1 MKKIDLLKHLN
12 SEISKYV
19 THEKESWIEFLGFA
33 SRLYKY
39 NFADQLLIYAQR
51 PDATMVADMKTWNKH
66 TGRYVNKGAKSIAVF
81 DGDQKLKFLFDVSDT
96 NGPKASIP
104 AQWKIDSTNEMK
116 LVDKL
121 NQLNNTSHPNIRTCI
136 EKIIEQKF
144 EDEFNHIAETLE
156 SDFNDFWTEGLR
168 HEDALNVLLQ
178 NAKDSV
184 KFTVE
189 SRCGF
194 DVNSYI
200 GDEALFATI
209 PYFNNPR
216 LFSYLG
222 YLVNTFSGEILR
234 DIEKQ
239 IRQLDIER
247 SESNEKAN
255 TDRISREHGRNVLS
269 NDPGIERFRS
279 GQDAAREIRTNGLEL
294 SEKPSS
300 SSLYAPSDARGTS
313 TDDAQSRRGSERN
326 ENFDRGEDVRE
337 RPDSERGGHLRN
349 VSTQKY
355 DSTGSGRDSSE
366 RVGVQ
371 SSIDSYNTPE
381 ILAVRDSLNNM
392 KLTIDIDT
400 EERKQLRVEIVEKL
414 LSNGSYDGVNFNGV
428 ISQKKRADIVIGP
441 PGAGKSSVMVNPLS
455 LEHKSL
461 IIDADMAK
469 AMLPEYDE
477 GKGASLVHEESSVIS
492 KVVLSMALEKD
503 YNVVLS
509 IVGSNIEKLRTIRDQ
524 LTDLGYDINLHLLEL
539 EPEIAA
545 QRALDRFYID
555 GRFIDPEYIVNKIGW
570 LPSNNYEKLINEGG
584 FKSYEKFSN
593 NVPKGQNP
601 RFISSHDGLQSE
613 KQKQSGARSAGRGID
628 DRSNTS
634 SERIKSKESEQI
646 SLFESQNSDSFLFNQ
661 KIIENNIIEN
671 ESEMIIGLD
680 DYSLPEIKELV
691 INHFKEKLIESDV
704 SDVEII
710 DVKLNGSRVKGL
722 AKDDSDLD
730 VVLEFKGNI
739 REDDLFNILNS
750 DPLVIGNVVVDIN
763 PITESKTGTIEQY
776 FNQAIKN
783 EELNFT
789 ANDRISFNYE
799 GNALSGIIMS
809 VSKDLSLNRLF
820 ANVRLIDG
828 FKGDFPLFKH
838 VRVPID
844 DTVKLLGKHDKFEY
858 HIPIVTASSE
868 SSDIDENRTYSISEF
883 DKLLVELDLKRNS
896 EYGNYGYYKTWF
908 RIDFSLDGEN
918 HVYEGR
924 YDIGDGDGGLVNHIK
939 RIYEYHLNH
948 PNVGYG
954 PNADEVDYGLNKL
967 VPYFESHK
975 QSENQAIETN
985 FNPGDTV
992 SFIRNNEKLTGTIK
1006 SIDDLSQLNMG
1017 IMADIQVEQSQSHGS
1032 NPIKRREMVPLAE
1045 LAIVDHVNAS
1055 RSIDDELIGKRV
1067 ELKAKFSDVTFEG
1080 KIIHLQVGHAMVKF
1094 DKYRSPSGEF
1104 FFSKSEL
1111 VALDKLNILEQ
1122 TNVKTVKETSK
1133 VEFKKVN
1140 YKYSK
1145 EDLIE
1150 AGGVKTKY
1158 KNNVEAIKTL
1168 LDIEKENRLP
1178 SPEEQSILAKYVG
1191 WGGMPQAFDPDAAG
1205 WTKEYLELKE
1215 LLADEEYVSARASTP
1230 NAHYTSPVVIE
1241 SIYKAL
1247 ENFGFK
1253 GGNILEPSMGTG
1265 LFFGMLPVSIE
1276 HSRLYGVELD
1286 SVSGRIAKQ
1295 LYPNAN
1301 ISIQGFET
1309 TEHPDNFFDVAIGNV
1324 PFGDY
1329 KLHDPKYDKYNFS
1342 IHDYFFAKT
1351 LDKVRPGGIIAFVT
1365 SKFSLDKANPSVRKY
1380 LSERADLIGAVRLPN
1395 TAFKSIANTDVT
1407 SDIIFLQKRER
1418 IAVRDADWLHV
1429 AANDDGIPVNE
1440 YYLNNPDMLLG
1451 KMAFDERRKG
1461 MFGDSSKVTALI
1473 NDDPDFDLRASL
1485 DTAIKNLKAEYVN
1498 GIEEEEE
1505 KESVVPADPSV
1516 KNYTFT
1522 FVNDKLYYREN
1533 SIMRSKD
1540 EIKGK
1545 SLERIKHLVEI
1556 RDLTRNI
1563 IDSQRMGCS
1572 DAELTEKQ
1580 LNLNQKYDQF
1590 IKNYGYISDRVNARV
1605 FDDDSD
1611 YPLISSLEI
1620 VDEDKNVQKADM
1632 FTKRT
1637 IRPFE
1642 EITHVETATEALA
1655 VSLNIKGRVDIDYM
1669 IGLHKSTF
1677 DETINDLKGQI
1688 YLNPEKADISD
1699 HNKGWESA
1707 DEYLSGDVRR
1717 KLQIAKLY
1725 ANADER
1731 YHENVN
1737 ALEQVQPKD
1746 LEASEI
1752 DVKLGTSWIEISDYE
1767 LFIYE
1772 TLKTPYYLKR
1782 DSSSYSAGEIKVNYD
1797 KINASWG
1804 IENKT
1809 RDYSVRVTE
1818 SYGTKRINAYEIIE
1832 DTLNLKSVT
1841 VKDRVE
1847 DGNGNVSYVLNK
1859 SETMLAREKQSLLKN
1874 EFKEWIFSDPER
1886 RKKYVDF
1893 YNQNFNNIRLR
1904 EYSGAHLTFPGM
1916 NPDIKL
1922 KPHQINAIART
1933 LYGGNTLLA
1942 HCVGAGKSFEMVG
1955 SCMEMKR
1962 IGLSKKSL
1970 FVVPNHLTEQMG
1982 AEFLRLYPSANILI
1996 ANKKDFQKQNRKR
2009 FVSRIATGDYDAVIL
2024 GFTQFEKI
2032 PISKERHERL
2042 IQNQIDQISFS
2053 IDESKREKGENWSIK
2068 QMEKFK
2074 KSLEADL
2081 KALNDTSKKDDVINF
2096 EDLGIDALFVDEAHY
2111 YKNCAVFSKMRNIA
2125 GISNTRAKKSSD
2137 MLMKTQYINEINNGR
2152 GIVFATGTPIT
2163 NSMAELYIMQR
2174 YLQINDLEKRGIH
2187 HFDSWA
2193 ANFGEVVSA
2202 LELAPE
2208 GKGYRFKNRFAKFIN
2223 LPELMSMFKQ
2233 VADIQTPD
2241 MLKLPVPELKDG
2253 KYKLIAAEP
2262 SEYVKSM
2269 MDEFVERAEAVRNR
2283 LVEPYQDNMLKIT
2296 NEARLLGTDPRLL
2309 EPDAPNDPVSKVN
2322 QLIENAFEEYNESHA
2337 FKGTQIVF
2345 SDVGTPGGNKEF
2357 NVYDYIKKELV
2368 YRGIPGEEI
2377 CFIHDA
2383 NNEIQREQMFSDMR
2397 NGNRRIII
2405 GSTAK
2410 MGTGTNIQN
2419 RLIAEHHLDC
2429 PYRPSDIEQREG
2441 RIIRQGNMN
2450 KEVNIY
2456 RYVTKDTFDS
2466 YLWQLV
2472 ENKQKF
2478 ISQIMTSKS
2487 VVRSCEDIDDAVL
2500 SYAEVKALATGNP
2513 LIKEKM
2519 DIDSEVSRLT
2529 LLKADYNT
2537 RKYKMQD
2544 NFLYTY
2550 PKLISEAKQTLHN
2563 VLMDIEKRNLNTS
2576 DEFSIHINGVLYTER
2591 EDAGNVILALTSG
2604 LNDNQT
2610 AHVGQIGC
2618 FDLSIEKSRFG
2629 AVYAIIEGHSHY
2641 KVELGNSGHGNMI
2654 RIENTL
2660 SNLEAT
2666 SQKLQGEIERHERNL
2681 EESKEEYEKPFSHE
2695 VELAN
2700 KLQRQSE
2707 LNALLDLNKDEPIVD
2722 ESSFDNNMETDNE
2735 LEEEEEF
2742 EVD

>member
-66 TGRYVNKGAKSIAVF
+66 TGRYVNRGAKSIAVF
-81 DGDQKLKFLFDVSDT
+81 DGDQKLKYLFDVSDT
-96 NGPKASIP
+96 NGPRSSIP

-121 NQLNNTSHPNIRTCI
+121 NQLNSTSHPDIETCI

-144 EDEFNHIAETLE
+144 ADEFNHITETLE
-156 SDFNDFWTEGLR
+156 SDFIDFWQEGISYD
-168 HEDALNVLLQ
+168 DALNYLLQ

-184 KFTVE
+184 KFIVE

-194 DVNSYI
+194 DLNGYI
-200 GDEALFATI
+200 RDEALFETI
-209 PYFNNPR
+209 FYFNNPR
-216 LFSYLG
+216 LFSFLG
-222 YLVNTFSGEILR
+222 YVVNTLSGEILR

-255 TDRISREHGRNVLS
+255 TDRISREHGWNVLS
-269 NDPGIERFRS
+269 NDPGVERFRS
-279 GQDAAREIRTNGLEL
+279 GQDAAREIRTNSPEL
-294 SEKPSS
+294 SEETTST
-300 SSLYAPSDARGTS
+300 SLYAPSDARGTS

-326 ENFDRGEDVRE
+326 ENFNRRENVRE
-337 RPDSERGGHLRN
+337 RSDSERGGHLRD
-349 VSTQKY
+349 VSAQEH
-355 DSTGSGRDSSE
+355 DSIGSGRDSSE
-366 RVGVQ
+366 RFSIQ
-371 SSIDSYNTPE
+371 SSIDSFNTPE
-381 ILAVRDSLNNM
+381 ILAVRDGLKDM
-392 KLTIDIDT
+392 KHTIDIDT
-400 EERKQLRVEIVEKL
+400 DERKQLRIEIVEKL

-428 ISQKKRADIVIGP
+428 VSQKKRADIVIGP

-455 LEHKSL
+455 LRHKSL

-469 AMLPEYDE
+469 AMLPEYDD
-477 GKGASLVHEESSVIS
+477 GKGASLVHEESSIIS

-524 LTDLGYDINLHLLEL
+524 LTDLGYDLNLHLLEL

-570 LPSNNYEKLINEGG
+570 LPTNNYEKLINEGG
-584 FKSYEKFSN
+584 FNSYEKFSN

-613 KQKQSGARSAGRGID
+613 KQKQSGARSDGRGID
-628 DRSNTS
+628 DRSNTT
-634 SERIKSKESEQI
+634 SERIESKESEQI
-646 SLFESQNSDSFLFNQ
+646 SLFESQNSDSFLFSQ
-661 KIIENNIIEN
+661 
-671 ESEMIIGLD
+671 D
-680 DYSLPEIKELV
+680 TTHKELQ
-691 INHFKEKLIESDV
+691 
-704 SDVEII
+704 
-710 DVKLNGSRVKGL
+710 
-722 AKDDSDLD
+722 LD
-730 VVLEFKGNI
+730 
-739 REDDLFNILNS
+739 
-750 DPLVIGNVVVDIN
+750 
-763 PITESKTGTIEQY
+763 
-776 FNQAIKN
+776 
-783 EELNFT
+783 
-789 ANDRISFNYE
+789 ANDRISFNYD
-799 GNALSGIIMS
+799 GNTLTGVIMS
-809 VSKDLSLNRLF
+809 VGKDLSSNRLN
-820 ANVRLIDG
+820 ANVRIIESIKDEL
-828 FKGDFPLFKH
+828 PVFKH
-838 VRVPID
+838 VRIPID
-844 DTVKLLGKHDKFEY
+844 DTVKLLGKHDEFDY
-858 HIPIVTASSE
+858 RIPIVTASSE
-868 SSDIDENRTYSISEF
+868 SNDIEEYKTYTISEF
-883 DKLLVELDLKRNS
+883 DRLLVELDLKRN
-896 EYGNYGYYKTWF
+896 EEKGIGGYYKTWF
-908 RIDFSLDGEN
+908 RIDFTLDGEN

-924 YDIGDGDGGLVNHIK
+924 YDIGDGDGGLINHIK
-939 RIYEYHLNH
+939 MFYEYHLKN
-948 PNVGYG
+948 PEIGFG
-954 PNADEVDYGLNKL
+954 PEADEIDYALNKL
-967 VPYFESHK
+967 IPYFESFK
-975 QSENQAIETN
+975 KSVTKTS
-985 FNPGDTV
+985 FNPGDKV
-992 SFIRNNEKLTGTIK
+992 SFVRNNEKLTGTIK

-1032 NPIKRREMVPLAE
+1032 NQIKRREMIPLAE
-1045 LAIVDHVNAS
+1045 LVTVDHENAS
-1055 RSIDDELIGKRV
+1055 RNIDDELIGKRV
-1067 ELKAKFSDVTFEG
+1067 ELKGNFSDVTFEG
-1080 KIIHLQVGHAMVKF
+1080 KIIHLQDSQAMVKF

-1104 FFSKSEL
+1104 SFSKSEL
-1111 VALDKLNILEQ
+1111 VDLDKLNFQEPI
-1122 TNVKTVKETSK
+1122 NAHKVKTATKAEI
-1133 VEFKKVN
+1133 KKVN

-1145 EDLIE
+1145 DDLIE

-1168 LDIEKENRLP
+1168 LVIEKENRIATI
-1178 SPEEQSILAKYVG
+1178 EEQSVLAKYVG

-1215 LLADEEYVSARASTP
+1215 LLTDEEYVSARASTP

-1247 ENFGFK
+1247 EKFGFK

-1265 LFFGMLPVSIE
+1265 LFFGMLPSSIE
-1276 HSRLYGVELD
+1276 HSRLYGIELD

-1309 TEHPDNFFDVAIGNV
+1309 SEHPDNFFDVAIGNV

-1365 SKFSLDKANPSVRKY
+1365 SKYSLDKANPSVRKY

-1498 GIEEEEE
+1498 GIEEEE

-1590 IKNYGYISDRVNARV
+1590 IKNYGYICDRVNARV

-1725 ANADER
+1725 ANTDER
-1731 YHENVN
+1731 YRENVN
-1737 ALEQVQPKD
+1737 ALELVQPKD

-1859 SETMLAREKQSLLKN
+1859 SETMLAREKQSLIKN

-2163 NSMAELYIMQR
+2163 NSMAELYVMQR

-2309 EPDAPNDPVSKVN
+2309 EPDAPNDPTSKVN
-2322 QLIENAFEEYNESHA
+2322 QLIENVFEEYNESHA
-2337 FKGTQIVF
+2337 IKGTQIVF

-2368 YRGIPGEEI
+2368 YRGIPEEEI

-2397 NGNRRIII
+2397 NGNKRIII

-2563 VLMDIEKRNLNTS
+2563 VLMDIEKRDLNRS

-2591 EDAGNVILALTSG
+2591 EEAGNIILALASG

-2610 AHVGQIGC
+2610 VHVGQIGG
-2618 FDLSIEKSRFG
+2618 FELSVQKSRFG
-2629 AVYAIIEGHSHY
+2629 IDVYAIIEGYSHY
-2641 KVELGNSGHGNMI
+2641 KVELGNSAHGNMI

-2660 SNLEAT
+2660 SNLEAI
-2666 SQKLQGEIERHERNL
+2666 SHKLQGEIERHERNL

-2735 LEEEEEF
+2735 LEEEEDF